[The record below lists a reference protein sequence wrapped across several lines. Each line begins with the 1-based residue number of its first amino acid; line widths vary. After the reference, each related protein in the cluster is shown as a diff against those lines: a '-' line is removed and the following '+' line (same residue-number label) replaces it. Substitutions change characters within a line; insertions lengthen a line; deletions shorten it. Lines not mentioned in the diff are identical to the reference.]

1 MTIGS
6 LIISFSGMI
15 ILVLYVSFEKSYDR
29 LNKNYQSIYRIETQ
43 QYGSHIPAVMGVEI
57 KNNIPEIE
65 SLTTVF
71 FAREHVSTPGL
82 YASNISFPSEMLY
95 CDNHMFDIFTLPL
108 LLGDKSDLLNNPNL
122 AVLSETLARK
132 LFGQSNPLGED
143 ILMSNQKF
151 RVSGVIKDFPLNS
164 SFRPDCLLSFATL
177 VEKDQTL
184 LISNWGDWRYN
195 IFIKILDEANPE
207 MIIEKISKLPETKSV
222 LPKVTG
228 KERIEKS
235 FFSLL
240 PLSEIH
246 LKEDENYNYTNPFTL
261 NVLFGLIFVLALMGA
276 VNFINFTTSQAHVRA
291 NSLAITRL
299 FGANRFSVKNKIIAE
314 SVILSIIAL
323 IVSLII
329 YYILS
334 IPLEN
339 IFGIKGV
346 ALGNRYT
353 YLIYFFVF
361 AVLFGIMAA
370 IYPSNYITSA
380 PPALVVKG
388 IYKMKN
394 NGNYIR
400 DVLLT
405 IQFVF
410 AIGLISAA
418 FVMEKQLSFW
428 NKYDIGFKKDE
439 VVYFYTSTEHSIHSK
454 ALADELMKNQKIT
467 GFTYS
472 AFVPGEVNMG
482 WTREVDG
489 QFIDVESW
497 PVDAN
502 FMDFFGFKIL
512 QGRQFEKTTQADEN
526 SFILNEKAI
535 SKFGWSNPLEKRI
548 NGWDSDGPV
557 IGVVKDF
564 NFSSLKEEIKPMML
578 WLTNKY
584 SSRILLLK
592 IKDFDISETVSYVK
606 KTAQL
611 IDPKNPVDIK
621 FLDDTLNKL
630 YDKEEKTARF
640 IEFIAIWCVLL
651 GISGL
656 LGLIVFNCKART
668 KEIGIR
674 KVNGAK
680 VIEVMTM
687 LNKDLLK
694 WVVIAFIFSTPI
706 AWYIMHKWLENF
718 AYKITLSWW
727 IFALAGLLTLCLA
740 TITVSFQSWKVA
752 IRNPVVALRYE

>member
-29 LNKNYQSIYRIETQ
+29 FNKNYQSVYRIETQ

-71 FAREHVSTPGL
+71 FNNEHVSTPGL
-82 YASNISFPSEMLY
+82 YASNISYPSEMLY
-95 CDNHMFDIFTLPL
+95 CDNHLFDIFTLPL
-108 LLGDKSDLLNNPNL
+108 LLGDKSNLLNNPNL
-122 AVLSETLARK
+122 AILSETLARK
-132 LFGQSNPLGED
+132 LFGQLNPLGED
-143 ILMSNQKF
+143 ILISNQKF
-151 RVSGVIKDFPLNS
+151 RVSGIIKDFPLNS
-164 SFRPDCLLSFATL
+164 SFRPDCLISFATL

-184 LISNWGDWRYN
+184 LNSNWGDWRYN
-195 IFIKILDEANPE
+195 IFIKILDKANPE
-207 MIIEKISKLPETKSV
+207 MIIEKISKLPEIKSV

-228 KERIEKS
+228 KERIEKD

-246 LKEDENYNYTNPFTL
+246 LKEEENYNYTNPFTL
-261 NVLFGLIFVLALMGA
+261 NVLIGLIFVLALMGA

-291 NSLAITRL
+291 NALAITRL
-299 FGANRFSVKNKIIAE
+299 LGANRFSVKNQIIAE
-314 SVILSIIAL
+314 SVILSTIAL

-339 IFGIKGV
+339 IFGINGI
-346 ALGNRYT
+346 ALGNRYN

-361 AVLFGIMAA
+361 AVLFGIITA

-380 PPALVVKG
+380 PPVLVIKG

-394 NGNYIR
+394 NSNYIR

-405 IQFVF
+405 VQFIF

-454 ALADELMKNQKIT
+454 ALADELMKNQKISA
-467 GFTYS
+467 FTYS
-472 AFVPGEVNMG
+472 AFVPGQVNMG

-502 FMDFFGFKIL
+502 FMDFFGFKIT

-548 NGWDSDGPV
+548 NGWDSEGPV

-564 NFSSLKEEIKPMML
+564 NFSSLREEIKPMMF
-578 WLTNKY
+578 WLTNKF
-584 SSRILLLK
+584 SSRILILK
-592 IKDFDISETVSYVK
+592 IKDFDISETVSYIK

-611 IDPKNPVDIK
+611 VDPKNPVDIK

-630 YDKEEKTARF
+630 YEKEEKTARF

-651 GISGL
+651 GIAGL
-656 LGLIVFNCKART
+656 LGLIVFTCKART

-680 VIEVMTM
+680 AIEVMIM

-694 WVVIAFIFSTPI
+694 WVVIAFVFSTPI
-706 AWYIMHKWLENF
+706 SWYIMHKWLENF

-727 IFALAGLLTLCLA
+727 IFSLAGLLTLCLA
-740 TITVSFQSWKVA
+740 ILTVSCQSWKVVT
-752 IRNPVVALRYE
+752 RNPVVALRYE